1 MIFQGGADGLSG
13 ASFTPSAVFSPGMF
27 GVLAFCFAAFMGFES
42 TALYRPEARRPER
55 TIPRAT
61 YAAVIFMALFYCLV
75 VWAIIQAFGNEGVIA
90 AARC

>member
-1 MIFQGGADGLSG
+1 MS
-13 ASFTPSAVFSPGMF
+13 

-61 YAAVIFMALFYCLV
+61 YAAVMTSRV
-75 VWAIIQAFGNEGVIA
+75 VASVFAIPRSIA
-90 AARC
+90 STR